1 MNMVS
6 KMHKAIILHTF
17 QRTGRNFI
25 QNAVHQ
31 LSGVWIDSSQV
42 LDFAKYEDYDRIMT
56 VVRNPL
62 ECIAS
67 LSTMSMRYHP
77 DQSVQQNTKSA
88 SDGWLKFHT
97 ELGTFKNICLDFE
110 ELENSFEPFIKK
122 VMHISRV
129 EQIKEFSDINMDQ
142 VIKTYE
148 EKEKNGFVITEKNN
162 PSYSEV
168 LDHVKSLDLTKHIN
182 VYKQLVA
189 RCV

>member
-77 DQSVQQNTKSA
+77 DQSVQENTKSA
-88 SDGWLKFHT
+88 SNGWLKFHT

-129 EQIKEFSDINMDQ
+129 EQIKEFSDIDMDQ
-142 VIKTYE
+142 VMKKYE
-148 EKEKNGFVITEKNN
+148 EKEKHGFVITEKNN